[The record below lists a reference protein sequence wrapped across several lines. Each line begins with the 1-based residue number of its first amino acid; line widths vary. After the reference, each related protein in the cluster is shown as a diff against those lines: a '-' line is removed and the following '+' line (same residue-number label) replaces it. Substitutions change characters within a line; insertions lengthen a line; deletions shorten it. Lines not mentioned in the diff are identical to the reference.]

1 MNYRFFIIAGLIVSN
16 LSFGQISAPK
26 YSNEFLAIGVG
37 ARAMAMSN
45 TQVASV
51 NDVTSAY
58 WNPAGLLGIEDK
70 YEVGL
75 MHAEYFAGIAK
86 YDYAGFAARI
96 DSNSVIA
103 ASLIRFG
110 IDDIP
115 DTRFLFDAN
124 GALNYDNVTFF
135 SASDYA
141 FLLSYARK
149 SALIPGLQLGGNFK
163 VVYRNIGL
171 FANAWGFGLDG
182 GAKFE
187 RNGWKLG
194 ANLRD
199 VTGTFNAWTVNS
211 DLLEDV
217 FVQTGNEIPTN
228 SIEVTLPRLIIG
240 GARSFQI
247 SEKFGLLAGL
257 DMDMTFDGKRN
268 TLIKT
273 GFTSIDPHLG
283 IEADYKKIVFLRL
296 GIGNIQELKD
306 FDGSTSTSLQPNFG
320 IGVKIKAITIDY
332 ALTDVGDVSEALFS
346 NVFSVKFGINK

>member
-1 MNYRFFIIAGLIVSN
+1 MNFRIFFL
-16 LSFGQISAPK
+16 LSFTIGSSFAQISAPK
-26 YSNEFLAIGVG
+26 YSNEFLSIGVG

-45 TQVASV
+45 SQVASV

-58 WNPAGLLGIEDK
+58 WNPAGLLGIQDK

-149 SALIPGLQLGGNFK
+149 SNLIKGLNFGGNFK
-163 VVYRNIGL
+163 VIYRNIGL

-182 GAKFE
+182 GATYQHK
-187 RNGWKLG
+187 GWKFG

-217 FVQTGNEIPTN
+217 FVQTGNDIPTN
-228 SIEVTLPRLIIG
+228 SIEVTIPRLIIG
-240 GARSFQI
+240 GARSFQF
-247 SEKFGLLAGL
+247 SEKFGLLAA
-257 DMDMTFDGKRN
+257 MDVDLTFDGKRN
-268 TLIKT
+268 TLVRT
-273 GFTSIDPHLG
+273 GVVSMDPHLG
-283 IEADYKKIVFLRL
+283 IEADYKQIVYLRL
-296 GIGNIQELKD
+296 GLGNIQEIKD

-320 IGVKIKAITIDY
+320 VGVKIKMISIDY

>member
-1 MNYRFFIIAGLIVSN
+1 MIYRILIIFLISTPGLV
-16 LSFGQISAPK
+16 LGQISAPK

-37 ARAMAMSN
+37 ARSMAMSN
-45 TQVASV
+45 AQVASV
-51 NDVTSAY
+51 SDVTSGY
-58 WNPAGLLGIEDK
+58 WNPAGLLKIEDK

-86 YDYAGFAARI
+86 YDYAGFSARI
-96 DSNSVIA
+96 DTNSVIA

-149 SALIPGLQLGGNFK
+149 SALIPGLRLGGNFK
-163 VVYRNIGL
+163 IVYRNIGV

-182 GAKFE
+182 GAQFE
-187 RNGWKLG
+187 RNGWQLG
-194 ANLRD
+194 ALLRD
-199 VTGTFNAWTVNS
+199 GTGTFNAWTINS

-228 SIEVTLPRLIIG
+228 SVEVTLPRLIIG
-240 GARSFQI
+240 GARSFQF
-247 SEKFGLLAGL
+247 SEKFGLLAAM
-257 DMDMTFDGKRN
+257 DMDFTFDGKRN
-268 TLIKT
+268 TLIKS
-273 GFTSIDPHLG
+273 GFASIDPHLG
-283 IEADYKKIVFLRL
+283 IEADYKKIVYLRFGL
-296 GIGNIQELKD
+296 GNIQELKD
-306 FDGSTSTSLQPNFG
+306 FDGSTSTSVQPNFG
-320 IGVKIKAITIDY
+320 LGVKIKTVTIDY